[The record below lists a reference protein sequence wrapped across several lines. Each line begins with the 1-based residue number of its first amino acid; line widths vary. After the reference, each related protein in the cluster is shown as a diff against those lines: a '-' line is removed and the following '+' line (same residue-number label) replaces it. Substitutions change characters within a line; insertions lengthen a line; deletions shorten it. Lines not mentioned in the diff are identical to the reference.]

1 MSTGSATI
9 PLLKAAPEAA
19 QLADRLAGGP
29 WGGLELCLRPADVAS
44 DDAVA
49 RAAEVVRASGW
60 MEAGAVLAEAPV
72 AWPSGAFVRVDRPDE
87 EALAGLER
95 SAAFAAAVGS
105 PVLTV
110 HLFAPQTPAEFRAG
124 EPLDAGAVQAFLDS
138 FADACARHG
147 VQPLLENVP
156 PILRMREGGV
166 YLTPVGGHWRDLL
179 EWQARV
185 PALGVTLD
193 TSHAALFRSFC
204 AACPAVFGVVDAD
217 ELDLDRYVA
226 ELAGVARVA
235 HVSNAT
241 GVLGEGLPYDEG
253 DLDLDPVVRRLG
265 ETVDW
270 IVAEINEPDPAHSP
284 AMKHGHRAIEAALRA
299 PAEPWK
305 RARPRLLPDD
315 VDWQHVLGRRDPL
328 PAVLELDERFAG
340 RRVAITGG
348 AGSIGRALA
357 TLLHGFRVDR
367 VVLLDSHEASLTA
380 DRRAREPGQLAR
392 TDHVLCDVR
401 NRDRLDAEL
410 AAAAP
415 DVVFH
420 LAAYKH
426 VDWAERYPEEF
437 AATNLDGSW
446 NVLRAAGECGVD
458 TVVVASTDKA
468 ALAASRYGRSKR
480 LMEALAAVAAERAG
494 GPRAAV
500 RLVNVLGSAGSASEL
515 FLRQARAGVPLTV
528 TDSGMRR
535 YWITPGHAATL
546 VIHAALEAAQGGR
559 LVTAADPAELS
570 VGELAA
576 RIWAAAGR
584 SGAPE
589 VDVLGVRP
597 GETMSEVL
605 VGEGET
611 LGAERFAGGV
621 RIDGTAA
628 VPLARGLVDE
638 VDGEGDAG
646 ARVAVWTAALAEPLA
661 LVV

>member
-1 MSTGSATI
+1 MSTGSAAI

-19 QLADRLAGGP
+19 QLAERLADGP
-29 WGGLELCLRPADVAS
+29 WGGLELCLRPSDV
-44 DDAVA
+44 DGDAA
-49 RAAEVVRASGW
+49 MQRAAEVVRASGA
-60 MEAGAVLAEAPV
+60 MAAGAVLAEAPV

-87 EALAGLER
+87 EAVAGLER

-124 EPLDAGAVQAFLDS
+124 APLDEAAVLEFLER
-138 FADACARHG
+138 FARACAGKG

-179 EWQARV
+179 TWRERV

-193 TSHAALFRSFC
+193 TSHAALFRTFC
-204 AACPAVFGVVDAD
+204 AAAPATFDWADPD

-226 ELAGVARVA
+226 ELAPAARVA

-265 ETVDW
+265 TQVGW
-270 IVAEINEPDPAHSP
+270 IVAEVNEPDPARSP
-284 AMKHGHRAIEAALRA
+284 AMKRAHRAIEAALA
-299 PAEPWK
+299 TPAQPWQRPK
-305 RARPRLLPDD
+305 PRLLPDAF
-315 VDWQHVLGRRDPL
+315 DWQPVVRERDPL
-328 PAVLELDERFAG
+328 PAVLALDERFAG

-348 AGSIGRALA
+348 AGSIGRGLA
-357 TLLHGFRVDR
+357 TLLYGLRVDR
-367 VVLLDSHEASLTA
+367 VVLLDSHEASLTT
-380 DRRAREPGQLAR
+380 DRRARDPGQLAR

-401 NRDRLDAEL
+401 NRGRLEREL
-410 AAAAP
+410 TAAAP

-437 AATNLDGSW
+437 AATNLEGSW
-446 NVLRAAGECGVD
+446 NVLRAAARAGVD

-480 LMEALAAVAAERAG
+480 LMEALTAVAADLAG

-515 FLRQARAGVPLTV
+515 FLRQSRAGVPLTV

-546 VIHAALEAAQGGR
+546 VVHGVLEAAAGGR
-559 LVTAADPAELS
+559 LVTAAGPSELS

-576 RIWAAAGR
+576 RIWTAAGR
-584 SGAPE
+584 QGAPA

-605 VGEGET
+605 VGDGEA
-611 LGAERFAGGV
+611 LGEERFAGCV
-621 RIDGTAA
+621 RIDGSVA
-628 VPLARGLVDE
+628 VPLARTLAE
-638 VDGEGDAG
+638 EIDGIPDAD
-646 ARVAVWTAALAEPLA
+646 ARIATWTAALAEPLA
-661 LVV
+661 LAV